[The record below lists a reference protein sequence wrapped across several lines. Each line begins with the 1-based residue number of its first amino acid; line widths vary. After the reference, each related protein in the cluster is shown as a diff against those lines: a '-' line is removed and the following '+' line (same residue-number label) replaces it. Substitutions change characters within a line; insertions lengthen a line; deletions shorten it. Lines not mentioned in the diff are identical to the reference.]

1 MPTLVLAPGLAG
13 LLRLGL
19 AILLLALAAPQPG
32 RAASAEQIDAK
43 VNLAYNQLLA
53 ESPTAQALDQRAVA
67 VLIFPDIVK
76 GGFGIGGQFGQG
88 ALRQAGA
95 TIGYYSIASASFG
108 FQIGAQAYG
117 QAIFFMTPQALDYLE
132 RSGGF
137 ELGADAN
144 LAVATVGVGAD
155 VSSTTLQDPIV
166 AVVFGQKGLMAGV
179 TVEGSK
185 ITRIDP
191 R

>member
-1 MPTLVLAPGLAG
+1 MTSFARRDPVATLARLALLVLG
-13 LLRLGL
+13 
-19 AILLLALAAPQPG
+19 LALAAPLPA

-43 VNLAYNQLLA
+43 VDLAYAQLLA
-53 ESPTAQALDQRAVA
+53 DSPTAQALDQRAVA

-95 TIGYYSIASASFG
+95 TVGYYSIASASFG

-137 ELGADAN
+137 EIGADAN

-185 ITRIDP
+185 ITRITP